1 MSLYIYLNEEAHAE
15 VAKSLEGTSL
25 AYRTVC
31 LHGINVSLD
40 ADGRLHYEAKN
51 ETGPAVSLV
60 PIPLRKYVECISWQT
75 HLPPDSPTKTL
86 GRYIHLSAE
95 AIVDHRRDK
104 QGWRTVRISGPVI
117 DDVYQLYF
125 QLRAGTAAL
134 LEPWQEPAETE
145 KPEGEQVPAAAAA
158 ADDTPRLPSVHLS
171 CPKCRAK
178 YTIAANKVLGKQVKI
193 RCRKCGGVIELNGDD
208 IARQAEETRKPVDAK
223 RGLHLVKKPDPDK
236 SN

>member
-1 MSLYIYLNEEAHAE
+1 MSLYIFLNEEAHAE
-15 VAKSLEGTSL
+15 VAKKLGGLRLSSKNERLN
-25 AYRTVC
+25 
-31 LHGINVSLD
+31 GIEVTLD
-40 ADGRLHYEAKN
+40 SDGRIYYEVRN
-51 ETGPAVSLV
+51 ESGPAVSLV
-60 PIPLRKYVECISWQT
+60 PIPLRKYVESISWQT

-134 LEPWQEPAETE
+134 LEPWQETAGAEE
-145 KPEGEQVPAAAAA
+145 PEGEREPAAANG
-158 ADDTPRLPSVHLS
+158 TPHLPSVNLS
-171 CPKCRAK
+171 CPKCQAK
-178 YTIAANKVLGKQVKI
+178 YTIAGDKVSGRWVKI
-193 RCRKCGGVIELNGDD
+193 RCRKCGGVIEVNGDE
-208 IARQAEETRKPVDAK
+208 ALRQAEAAKKPVGAK
-223 RGLHLVKKPDPDK
+223 RGLRLVKNPDPDK

>member
-1 MSLYIYLNEEAHAE
+1 MSLYIFLNEEAHAE
-15 VAKSLEGTSL
+15 VAKSLEGYSL

-51 ETGPAVSLV
+51 ETGPVVSLV
-60 PIPLRKYVECISWQT
+60 PIPLRKYVESISWQT
-75 HLPPDSPTKTL
+75 HLPPDSLTKTL

-134 LEPWQEPAETE
+134 LEPWQEPTGAEE
-145 KPEGEQVPAAAAA
+145 PEGERELAAANDA
-158 ADDTPRLPSVHLS
+158 PHLPSVNLS
-171 CPKCRAK
+171 CPKCQAK
-178 YTIAANKVLGKQVKI
+178 YTIAGDKVSGRRVKI
-193 RCRKCGGVIELNGDD
+193 RCRKCGGVIEVNGDE
-208 IARQAEETRKPVDAK
+208 ALRQAEAAKKPVGAK
-223 RGLHLVKKPDPDK
+223 RGLRLVKKPDPDK